1 MKIFFSYIMLCL
13 QYYIYSLNKKLVG
26 FLHFF
31 TLFLKRSRLNAVN
44 YFHKEDPPS
53 MFDHRALNVLKT
65 HHMYTTERPFPCRFN
80 VEYTW
85 CVCRVCLCQL
95 IRNFFVNVLL
105 YILCLAIDAKH
116 LLMYQ

>member
-1 MKIFFSYIMLCL
+1 MKIFFSYIMLRL
-13 QYYIYSLNKKLVG
+13 QYYIYSLNKKLVE
-26 FLHFF
+26 FLHFSA
-31 TLFLKRSRLNAVN
+31 LLLKRSRLNAVN
-44 YFHKEDPPS
+44 CFHKKDPPS
-53 MFDHRALNVLKT
+53 MFDRTLNVLKT
-65 HHMYTTERPFPCRFN
+65 HYMYTTERPFPCRFN

-85 CVCRVCLCQL
+85 CVCRVCLYQL